1 MAYVIKRYANRKL
14 YDPQKSQYVTLE
26 ELEEMIRAGREITV
40 TDATTGEDLTA
51 MVLAQIILEKA
62 RSRRPSLPTAFL
74 HQLIQY
80 GEAWQDFAVASLKT
94 SLEGIMTSQREAE
107 RILREWAAGCG
118 WMPPAQRASE
128 AGTTPAVSQELTRTA
143 PGNSRAAR
151 AITEARR
158 TATAGTHALGIWGCR
173 IALIPQTTQDL
184 TRVILKVVKAF
195 FNTNDALEESVD
207 LLA

>member
-14 YDPQKSQYVTLE
+14 YDPQQSQYVTLE
-26 ELEEMIRAGREITV
+26 ELAEMIRAGRKIAV
-40 TDATTGEDLTA
+40 TDATTSEDLTA

-118 WMPPAQRASE
+118 WMPPAQRAPVQRTPE
-128 AGTTPAVSQELTRTA
+128 AEPPSAVSQELTEMRQEIA
-143 PGNSRAAR
+143 VLREQLQRLAAR
-151 AITEARR
+151 
-158 TATAGTHALGIWGCR
+158 L
-173 IALIPQTTQDL
+173 PQEPTP
-184 TRVILKVVKAF
+184 
-195 FNTNDALEESVD
+195 
-207 LLA
+207 

>member
-26 ELEEMIRAGREITV
+26 ELEEMIRAGREIAV
-40 TDATTGEDLTA
+40 IDATTGEDLTA

-118 WMPPAQRASE
+118 WMPPVQRA
-128 AGTTPAVSQELTRTA
+128 PAAEPPPPVSQELTELRQEIA
-143 PGNSRAAR
+143 VLREQLQRLAAR
-151 AITEARR
+151 
-158 TATAGTHALGIWGCR
+158 L
-173 IALIPQTTQDL
+173 PQEPTP
-184 TRVILKVVKAF
+184 
-195 FNTNDALEESVD
+195 
-207 LLA
+207 